1 LRLKKAGEQM
11 QIVISS
17 SPLIFLAKLG
27 YLAQFLNYPNSFYV
41 PQSVADEILEKIDPA
56 SQIIQ
61 AFLSS
66 GAIQVHAVTLN
77 NLAQSL
83 NQRLG
88 RGESDAIAL
97 AIQLNSDYVLL
108 DDLAARKEA
117 SRLGLTVKGTLAV
130 IHKMERDGK
139 IVVDDLDALYAHC
152 LEIDFRIRRSI
163 FNQIFLEN
171 DFLILQT

>member
-1 LRLKKAGEQM
+1 M
-11 QIVISS
+11 QIVINS

-27 YLAQFLNYPNSFYV
+27 YLGQFLGYSDSFYV
-41 PQSVADEILEKIDPA
+41 PQSVADEISEKSDSA

-61 AFLSS
+61 TFLSS
-66 GAIQVHAVTLN
+66 DVIQVHPVTLS

-97 AIQLNSDYVLL
+97 AIQLNADYVLL

-117 SRLGLTVKGTLAV
+117 VRLGLTVKGTLAA
-130 IHKMERDGK
+130 IRKMKRDRK
-139 IVVDDLDALYAHC
+139 IIVDDLDGLYARC
-152 LEIDFRIRRSI
+152 MEIDLRIKRLI
-163 FNQIFLEN
+163 FDQIFLEK
-171 DFLILQT
+171 